1 MKKFTVVI
9 TEVLEREVTV
19 CTESAEDAKYVVE
32 KQYYSQEH
40 ILDESDLKEQS
51 FKVKT

>member
-1 MKKFTVVI
+1 MKEYTVVI

-19 CTESAEDAKYVVE
+19 CTESAKDAKYVVE
-32 KQYYSQEH
+32 EQYYNQKH